1 MILAAAL
8 VAICATPSAD
18 PSPTALK
25 VIERVTVSATCSTL
39 RREIA
44 QSIEGLR
51 VNDGLLSQ
59 GQLMMTKIRSD
70 AMADPRSNSGA
81 GGAGA
86 SSELDDVQMTQLV
99 HVLAANLEKIDALL
113 SNPRAFPDR
122 PATADQQALA
132 TANQRLEDVAA
143 EQRRALNLLSA
154 TSSTNAAMDLAS
166 KCDPVDCPTGGP
178 TAIRVSL
185 PKQRALEFKLS
196 NRQRCG

>member
-1 MILAAAL
+1 VLTTERESCFASERL
-8 VAICATPSAD
+8 SRF
-18 PSPTALK
+18 ALK
-25 VIERVTVSATCSTL
+25 VIERVTVSATCSTV

-44 QSIEGLR
+44 QSIDGLR
-51 VNDGLLSQ
+51 ANDGLLSQ

-86 SSELDDVQMTQLV
+86 SSELDDVQMSQLV
-99 HVLAANLEKIDALL
+99 HVLTGNLEKIDALL
-113 SNPRAFPDR
+113 GNAHAFPDR
-122 PATADQQALA
+122 PVTPDQQALA
-132 TANQRLEDVAA
+132 TARDRLEDVAA
-143 EQRRALNLLSA
+143 GQRRALNLLSSISA
-154 TSSTNAAMDLAS
+154 SNAALDLAS
-166 KCDPVDCPTGGP
+166 KCGPVDCPTGGP